1 MKIVTFD
8 NDKSNVRVWEDI
20 TNPQQKGKNEVLWD
34 NGNMFGVTNYV
45 ILNDNQNFADL
56 TDADIQAQFA
66 TQIGV
71 PTDLDKVKT
80 DLAQTQAVLNDLLLA

>member
-8 NDKSNVRVWEDI
+8 NDKSNVRVWENV
-20 TNPQQKGKNEVLWD
+20 TNPQQNGKNEVIF
-34 NGNMFGVTNYV
+34 NEGNIFGIENYV
-45 ILNDNQNFADL
+45 ILDDNQNFADL

-66 TQIGV
+66 TQTGM